1 MVANWDAGDGAG
13 VWFGRRSWAARHGW
27 WGDCICGLI
36 MVWCMDMG
44 INFVDEWDARMAWVS
59 AFLWLGQQEIVTRL
73 GWRGITEL
81 GASWELSWGPVESA
95 YLVWVA
101 VT

>member
-1 MVANWDAGDGAG
+1 M
-13 VWFGRRSWAARHGW
+13 
-27 WGDCICGLI
+27 I

-44 INFVDEWDARMAWVS
+44 RNFFVEWDTRMAWVS
-59 AFLWLGQQEIVTRL
+59 AFLWLGQRGIVTRL

-81 GASWELSWGPVESA
+81 GVAWELGWGRVESA
-95 YLVWVA
+95 YVVCVA